1 MKNSID
7 IFYFACIAPLHIFFS
22 EEGGASFAFH
32 TLDNGYGGNLWI
44 QTLSSGAMEKKTFL
58 NTWKDIPAAN
68 EIQHTI
74 EGVECTSDGISTKMS
89 QNNVSVAFK
98 HWSWSIYCLKNDS
111 STLFSGIHG
120 SKTNA

>member
-32 TLDNGYGGNLWI
+32 TLDNGDGGNLWI
-44 QTLSSGAMEKKTFL
+44 QISSSGAMEKKTFL

-89 QNNVSVAFK
+89 QNNVSMA
-98 HWSWSIYCLKNDS
+98 S
-111 STLFSGIHG
+111 
-120 SKTNA
+120 

>member
-22 EEGGASFAFH
+22 EEGETCSACYTRH
-32 TLDNGYGGNLWI
+32 VCNLWM
-44 QTLSSGAMEKKTFL
+44 QTLPSGAMEKKTFL

-89 QNNVSVAFK
+89 QNNVS
-98 HWSWSIYCLKNDS
+98 IN
-111 STLFSGIHG
+111 
-120 SKTNA
+120 